1 MVDAEQTAVPW
12 RDVLTRAYGP
22 SLALVCLGVWLH
34 AADALLVSTM
44 MPAIVA
50 EIGGI
55 RLIAWTVALYEI
67 GSIVAG
73 AASGLLALRLGTR
86 RPMTAAACLFAAGC
100 ALSALAP
107 EMWVLLAGRLL
118 QGLGGGGLMALSFVS
133 VGLLFPRR
141 LVARVMGAVSTIWAV
156 SAFLGPLIGGLFV
169 EFASW
174 RLGFWFFAV
183 QAVLLALWIAARR
196 ESSRRPLEQRAETR
210 FPVFRLMWLS
220 AGVVSIAYAG
230 IEITAL
236 RTPAF
241 VALGVVCFV
250 VFLRLE
256 AARGGNRLLPQRPIG
271 LGSPLGAAL
280 TMILCFTA
288 ATIALSIYGP
298 LIMTRL
304 HGAPILVA
312 GYILALEAV
321 AWAVVAALLSGA
333 PERRDPA
340 LIVTGMALVSLS
352 IAGLAYSVSQ
362 GPLWLIAAF
371 AMLQGAG
378 FGMAWTFILR
388 RATALAPPGEVE
400 RTAAAIPTVQRLG
413 YALGAAFAG
422 IVANAAGIA
431 AENGPQPPGDALAF
445 AAAAIFLACLPLA
458 ALGLLAATR
467 FVRAET
473 PLEQEEQEN
482 GAEAG
487 REGS

>member
-1 MVDAEQTAVPW
+1 
-12 RDVLTRAYGP
+12 
-22 SLALVCLGVWLH
+22 
-34 AADALLVSTM
+34 
-44 MPAIVA
+44 
-50 EIGGI
+50 
-55 RLIAWTVALYEI
+55 
-67 GSIVAG
+67 
-73 AASGLLALRLGTR
+73 
-86 RPMTAAACLFAAGC
+86 MTAAACLFAAGC

-107 EMWVLLAGRLL
+107 EMWLLLAGRLL

-156 SAFLGPLIGGLFV
+156 SAFLGPLVGGLFV
-169 EFASW
+169 EFATW
-174 RLGFWFFAV
+174 RMGFWFFAI
-183 QAVLLALWIAARR
+183 QAVFLALWIAARG
-196 ESSRRPLEQRAETR
+196 ESGMRPGEQTGSAR
-210 FPVFRLMWLS
+210 FPVVRLLWLC

-241 VALGVVCFV
+241 VVLGLACLV

-256 AARGGNRLLPQRPIG
+256 AARGENRLLPRNPIG
-271 LGSPLGAAL
+271 LGNPLGAAL

-340 LIVTGMALVSLS
+340 LIVTGMLCVSLS

-400 RTAAAIPTVQRLG
+400 RVSGAIPTVQRLG

-431 AENGPQPPGDALAF
+431 AENGTLPSGESLPF

-467 FVRAET
+467 FVRAEK
-473 PLEQEEQEN
+473 PLGQDGRE
-482 GAEAG
+482 AE